1 MREPSLGRM
10 APECNLRYC
19 RVMGGGVSFERDP
32 AKADANIVSGR
43 PPFTDVHRFDF
54 ATAAIFR
61 DERRNYGEVRK
72 IAIGIIGEGQH
83 VLVYTERAGRVRV
96 ISLRKANQREVDIH
110 DRYTESVRKDRSDR

>member
-1 MREPSLGRM
+1 MSAE
-10 APECNLRYC
+10 
-19 RVMGGGVSFERDP
+19 VSFEWDP
-32 AKADANIVSGR
+32 AKAEANVAAGR

-72 IAIGIIGEGQH
+72 IAIGIVGERHH

-96 ISLRKANQREVDIH
+96 ISFRKANQREVDIH
-110 DRYTESVRKDRSDR
+110 DRYTESVREDGSDR